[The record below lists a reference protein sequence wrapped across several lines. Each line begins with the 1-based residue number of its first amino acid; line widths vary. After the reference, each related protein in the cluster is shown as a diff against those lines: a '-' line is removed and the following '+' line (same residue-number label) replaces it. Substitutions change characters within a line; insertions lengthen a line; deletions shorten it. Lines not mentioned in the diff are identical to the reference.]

1 MILILT
7 HRILK
12 EMPTATRIAT
22 VAGYKLF
29 EDPINGDEAPLICQ
43 IKSNFW
49 RTDFYDVPTVEE
61 LLESLPGLA

>member
-1 MILILT
+1 MILILN
-7 HRILK
+7 HRTLK
-12 EMPTATRIAT
+12 EMHKATRIAT

-49 RTDFYDVPTVEE
+49 RTDFYEAPTVEE
-61 LLESLPGLA
+61 LLGSLPGIS